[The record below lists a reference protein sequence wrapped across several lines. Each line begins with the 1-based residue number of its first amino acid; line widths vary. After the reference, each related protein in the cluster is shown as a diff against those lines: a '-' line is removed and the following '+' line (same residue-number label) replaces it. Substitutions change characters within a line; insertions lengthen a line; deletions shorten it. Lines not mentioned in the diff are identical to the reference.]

1 MAKTSKT
8 PKAPKSFKSY
18 ALNKCLIGYGV
29 VNGIINAAIFAGIN
43 AGAPDAMF
51 GMHDIVHDLAFTG
64 LLLGMLLFACVV
76 PLTRMDLRKGVFSL
90 PGAAGGAFPLVSSS
104 YAVSILGVGAL
115 AAVVMTGA
123 GALLSLALPAAGAT
137 VTGMMFLKG
146 VRFGRRGRRL
156 VHHQLCGAR
165 PAEGRRGGGRHG
177 LQDCRGSALG
187 QSAWICACARRD
199 RSCERPFPAGAL
211 CFERGAGAACRNRSG
226 TNRWLAYGK
235 VAPKVPPCPPFRNG
249 IPGFRRWHQRDA
261 HNEARRA
268 TSASCASRRRSR

>member
-1 MAKTSKT
+1 MAKTSKIA
-8 PKAPKSFKSY
+8 KAPKSFKSY

-104 YAVSILGVGAL
+104 YAVSILG
-115 AAVVMTGA
+115 MTGA

-146 VRFGRRGRRL
+146 L
-156 VHHQLCGAR
+156 VC
-165 PAEGRRGGGRHG
+165 
-177 LQDCRGSALG
+177 ALG
-187 QSAWICACARRD
+187 GAV
-199 RSCERPFPAGAL
+199 AGW
-211 CFERGAGAACRNRSG
+211 FTISFVVRGQQKADEVAAAMASKTAGAA
-226 TNRWLAYGK
+226 L
-235 VAPKVPPCPPFRNG
+235 
-249 IPGFRRWHQRDA
+249 
-261 HNEARRA
+261 
-268 TSASCASRRRSR
+268 

>member
-18 ALNKCLIGYGV
+18 ALNKCLIGYGAA
-29 VNGIINAAIFAGIN
+29 NGVINAAIFAGIN
-43 AGAPDAMF
+43 AGAPDTMF

-90 PGAAGGAFPLVSSS
+90 SGASRGAFPLVSAS

-137 VTGMMFLKG
+137 VAGMMFLKG
-146 VRFGRRGRRL
+146 L
-156 VHHQLCGAR
+156 VC
-165 PAEGRRGGGRHG
+165 
-177 LQDCRGSALG
+177 ALG
-187 QSAWICACARRD
+187 GAV
-199 RSCERPFPAGAL
+199 AGWFTISFVVRGQQKADEVAAAMASKTAEAAL
-211 CFERGAGAACRNRSG
+211 
-226 TNRWLAYGK
+226 
-235 VAPKVPPCPPFRNG
+235 
-249 IPGFRRWHQRDA
+249 
-261 HNEARRA
+261 
-268 TSASCASRRRSR
+268 

>member
-1 MAKTSKT
+1 MAKTSKIA
-8 PKAPKSFKSY
+8 KAPKSFKSY

-90 PGAAGGAFPLVSSS
+90 PGAAGGAFPLVSS
-104 YAVSILGVGAL
+104 ILGVGAL

-146 VRFGRRGRRL
+146 L
-156 VHHQLCGAR
+156 VC
-165 PAEGRRGGGRHG
+165 
-177 LQDCRGSALG
+177 ALG
-187 QSAWICACARRD
+187 GAV
-199 RSCERPFPAGAL
+199 AGWFTISFVVRGQQKADEVAAAMASKTAEAAL
-211 CFERGAGAACRNRSG
+211 
-226 TNRWLAYGK
+226 
-235 VAPKVPPCPPFRNG
+235 
-249 IPGFRRWHQRDA
+249 
-261 HNEARRA
+261 
-268 TSASCASRRRSR
+268 

>member
-76 PLTRMDLRKGVFSL
+76 PLTRMDLRKNVFSL
-90 PGAAGGAFPLVSSS
+90 PGAAGGAFPLVFSS

-146 VRFGRRGRRL
+146 RV
-156 VHHQLCGAR
+156 C
-165 PAEGRRGGGRHG
+165 
-177 LQDCRGSALG
+177 ALG
-187 QSAWICACARRD
+187 GAV
-199 RSCERPFPAGAL
+199 AGWFTISFVVRGQQKADEVAAAMASKTAEAAL
-211 CFERGAGAACRNRSG
+211 
-226 TNRWLAYGK
+226 
-235 VAPKVPPCPPFRNG
+235 
-249 IPGFRRWHQRDA
+249 
-261 HNEARRA
+261 
-268 TSASCASRRRSR
+268 

>member
-1 MAKTSKT
+1 MAKTSKIA
-8 PKAPKSFKSY
+8 KAPKSFKSY

-76 PLTRMDLRKGVFSL
+76 PLTRL
-90 PGAAGGAFPLVSSS
+90 PGAAGGAFPLVFSS

-146 VRFGRRGRRL
+146 L
-156 VHHQLCGAR
+156 VC
-165 PAEGRRGGGRHG
+165 
-177 LQDCRGSALG
+177 ALG
-187 QSAWICACARRD
+187 GAV
-199 RSCERPFPAGAL
+199 AGWFTISFVVRGQQKADEVAAAMASKTAEAAL
-211 CFERGAGAACRNRSG
+211 
-226 TNRWLAYGK
+226 
-235 VAPKVPPCPPFRNG
+235 
-249 IPGFRRWHQRDA
+249 
-261 HNEARRA
+261 
-268 TSASCASRRRSR
+268 

>member
-1 MAKTSKT
+1 MAKTSKIA
-8 PKAPKSFKSY
+8 KAPKSFKSY

-76 PLTRMDLRKGVFSL
+76 PLTRIDLRKGVFSL

-146 VRFGRRGRRL
+146 L
-156 VHHQLCGAR
+156 VC
-165 PAEGRRGGGRHG
+165 
-177 LQDCRGSALG
+177 ALG
-187 QSAWICACARRD
+187 GAV
-199 RSCERPFPAGAL
+199 AGWFTISFVVRGQQKADEVAAAMASKTAEAAL
-211 CFERGAGAACRNRSG
+211 
-226 TNRWLAYGK
+226 
-235 VAPKVPPCPPFRNG
+235 
-249 IPGFRRWHQRDA
+249 
-261 HNEARRA
+261 
-268 TSASCASRRRSR
+268 

>member
-90 PGAAGGAFPLVSSS
+90 PGAAVGAFPLVSSS

-146 VRFGRRGRRL
+146 L
-156 VHHQLCGAR
+156 VC
-165 PAEGRRGGGRHG
+165 
-177 LQDCRGSALG
+177 ALG
-187 QSAWICACARRD
+187 GAV
-199 RSCERPFPAGAL
+199 AGW
-211 CFERGAGAACRNRSG
+211 FTISFVVRGQQKADEVAAAMASKTAGAA
-226 TNRWLAYGK
+226 L
-235 VAPKVPPCPPFRNG
+235 
-249 IPGFRRWHQRDA
+249 
-261 HNEARRA
+261 
-268 TSASCASRRRSR
+268 

>member
-1 MAKTSKT
+1 MAKTSKIA
-8 PKAPKSFKSY
+8 KAPKSFKSY

-115 AAVVMTGA
+115 AAVVMTGFLGIA
-123 GALLSLALPAAGAT
+123 GRRRYRDRHDVPQGP
-137 VTGMMFLKG
+137 G

-156 VHHQLCGAR
+156 VHHQLRGAR

-177 LQDCRGSALG
+177 LQDCRGGALG
-187 QSAWICACARRD
+187 
-199 RSCERPFPAGAL
+199 
-211 CFERGAGAACRNRSG
+211 
-226 TNRWLAYGK
+226 
-235 VAPKVPPCPPFRNG
+235 
-249 IPGFRRWHQRDA
+249 
-261 HNEARRA
+261 
-268 TSASCASRRRSR
+268 